1 VGVIARLR
9 TLYRVR
15 PLLADALIASVMLG
29 SAALLITS
37 VGPPKE
43 RDLIGSQWWMYVAAW
58 AFIATRRTNPLAVLC
73 ASASTA
79 AITALVGPRPGPLV
93 LAGIVDLLT
102 FCLASN
108 RRRSIII
115 GGIVAVIFYGSA
127 LASTDE
133 IPSSAP
139 VIILPL
145 WCAGVVALADAVR
158 SRRALIAATN
168 ERIRVAEETR
178 ERQTRQRVVEER
190 LTIARDLHDLVGHHL
205 SVMMVHTGVAA
216 HVLRSDP
223 DRAESALG
231 LARDSGRSVMDELR
245 DLLGVLRDGDGEPTE
260 RVPTIDDIHAL
271 VDATRA

>member
-1 VGVIARLR
+1 
-9 TLYRVR
+9 
-15 PLLADALIASVMLG
+15 
-29 SAALLITS
+29 
-37 VGPPKE
+37 
-43 RDLIGSQWWMYVAAW
+43 
-58 AFIATRRTNPLAVLC
+58 
-73 ASASTA
+73 
-79 AITALVGPRPGPLV
+79 
-93 LAGIVDLLT
+93 
-102 FCLASN
+102 
-108 RRRSIII
+108 
-115 GGIVAVIFYGSA
+115 VIFYGSA

-139 VIILPL
+139 VVILPL

-178 ERQTRQRVVEER
+178 ERETRQRVVEER

-205 SVMMVHTGVAA
+205 SVMMVQTGVAA

-245 DLLGVLRDGDGEPTE
+245 DLLSVLRDGEGEPTE

-271 VDATRA
+271 VDATRAMGVAVQWTERGAPLPLSPATSVATYRALQELLTNARRHGAGAVGVDATWSDHDLTVTVRNPIADTRVPGSGLGLVGLRERVTHAGGTIAVDETTAEFVVAVTLPALAGAPA